1 MKKIYSIVLVAFA
14 IVAAASCAKEAVPA
28 ENIQEEIQNNGKVEM
43 VFDVSVDGVK
53 STLTDDLKVYFV
65 DGDEIAVYDGIA
77 AEPNKFIVESASGNN
92 AVIRGTVSEGAT
104 SFVAVYPFTA
114 AAGFNE
120 SGVTVSVPAS
130 QVIPAGKNIDPNA
143 LVSAAMAKA
152 GESMKFQNVVSL
164 LKFTVS
170 ANDVNIVN
178 IKSNADEAFIGKALV
193 TAESISVN
201 GSAALTVQA
210 EGDNAAF
217 AAGTYYAAVLP
228 AQLSKGI
235 GVFVQKAEGY
245 AYKLSENTADIV
257 RNAGLNLGTIDGVA
271 FPAEIKTRTELLAFA
286 RFSTIFPAGYEAKLG
301 ADIDLQGAYWPNP
314 NFYGTFDGQNHRVYN
329 FTTTNRTAMENVG
342 FIGTLGD
349 GTNAACVKN
358 ICFGSK
364 DYDFGAKTGTYD
376 GVSKIT
382 FGCTT
387 DGTTY
392 KYPGPVAYAHKGST
406 VENVVN
412 FMNIEVLNTAKC
424 KHRNGGIC
432 GTMKA
437 NVTVKDCVNYGN
449 IVDNSEQYADAS
461 ELTMG
466 GVSGYIDGANSKIIN
481 SINYGTLT
489 SNGKQVTVM
498 GGITGC
504 SAYVASVE
512 DCTNYGN
519 ISHKGDIAAGCYT
532 GGIVGQLKTNVT
544 GIKNCKNYGSITVAD
559 GNVTKTTLS
568 GGIVG
573 QVSSSAS
580 TFDTC
585 ENHGDINLIFGESN
599 AVTAAVEAGGIA
611 AYCNATAT
619 FSNCSNSGNITI
631 GKCTSNNLVEI
642 GGILGRNVSA
652 VSTITDCSNTRNI
665 TNGLSTNYATSS
677 DVGGVSIGGIVGRT
691 HQATKVTNCS
701 ANCDI
706 TNSGK
711 STKAEYFTCTK
722 VGGLFG
728 YSQSTPVVTNVSY
741 KGTVTANE
749 DEGGTVSAYSTGT
762 GWSNANVVAAD
773 GCTIDAKLDIKKAAE
788 TLYAGGLVG
797 YMKCS
802 KAKAYS
808 ATKVKCIITGAPT
821 TYGGMIMGHFDTA
834 SSAVLT
840 VGTAGTDPVQ
850 VAGSFNGTAITA
862 ANLDSF
868 VKGTESTSDKLVIN
882 AALLAE

>member
-1 MKKIYSIVLVAFA
+1 MKKIYSIVLAAFA

-201 GSAALTVQA
+201 GSATLTVQA

-228 AQLSKGI
+228 AKLSKGI
-235 GVFVQKAEGY
+235 AVFAQKTEGY

-387 DGTTY
+387 TGDTY
-392 KYPGPVAYAHKGST
+392 KYPGPIAYAHAKSM

-412 FMNIEVLNTAKC
+412 FCAIETLPTAKC
-424 KHRNGGIC
+424 NHRSGGIC

-437 NVTVKDCVNYGN
+437 NVTVKDCINFGN
-449 IVDNSEQYADAS
+449 LVDNSEEYSTTTA
-461 ELTMG
+461 LTMG
-466 GVSGYIDGANSKIIN
+466 GISGYIDGINSKITGCV
-481 SINYGTLT
+481 NYGSIT
-489 SNGKQVTVM
+489 SNGKQVTLL
-498 GGITGC
+498 GGISGV
-504 SAYVASVE
+504 SAYEDAVE
-512 DCTNYGN
+512 
-519 ISHKGDIAAGCYT
+519 
-532 GGIVGQLKTNVT
+532 
-544 GIKNCKNYGSITVAD
+544 NCKNYGDITHNGDVA
-559 GNVTKTTLS
+559 VTSYT
-568 GGIVG
+568 GGIIG
-573 QVSSSAS
+573 QVKCK
-580 TFDTC
+580 DTNSQPNGITAKGC
-585 ENHGDINLIFGESN
+585 ENHGDITYNFESGN
-599 AVTAAVEAGGIA
+599 TVAGAVEVGGLFG
-611 AYCNATAT
+611 YDNGVSSATD
-619 FSNCSNSGNITI
+619 CSNTGNITI
-631 GKCTSNNLVEI
+631 GKCASSNLVEL
-642 GGILGRNVSA
+642 GGILGRNVTKVISFENC
-652 VSTITDCSNTRNI
+652 TNTGNI
-665 TNGLSTNYATSS
+665 TNGLSTTIA
-677 DVGGVSIGGIVGRT
+677 DGLCIGGVIGRT
-691 HQATKVTNCS
+691 HQATKVINCS
-701 ANCDI
+701 SQAAI
-706 TNSGK
+706 TNNAK
-711 STKAEYFTCTK
+711 SAFTK

-741 KGTVTANE
+741 KGTITANE
-749 DEGGTVSAYSTGT
+749 EDGGTKSAYSAGT
-762 GWSNANVVAAD
+762 GWSNAYVVAAD

-802 KAKAYS
+802 KAKAYT

-821 TYGGMIMGHFDTA
+821 TYGGMIMGYFDPA

-850 VAGSFNGTAITA
+850 VAGSFNGTAITT